1 MKGTRATWAL
11 LTAVGLAVAT
21 LGAAETSG
29 SPVRLTDVSVDR
41 LGDAIA
47 VRVKTSGPAEYQ
59 ASLIDSPPRLVIDLA
74 DTAYA
79 WSKSR
84 APQELAPLREIRG
97 SQWRPGVARLV
108 IELVHPVDYRVD
120 SGSDGLV
127 VQLEPTGRGR
137 NLSAVQGAPF
147 PARKDKPAIPAEV
160 KEPAAVAVPPIT
172 AVTAQVPT
180 IAPIAFAV
188 DPPAAKAPIRVA
200 QIQVSQAPS
209 PAAQAPGAPRLLS
222 LDFKDADVI
231 NVLRILAAESGRNI
245 VIGPDV
251 KGKISLSLRNV
262 TWEQALDTVLETAGL
277 ARMEKAGIIRIVSID
292 QLTKEREAQARA
304 EEAQRKADIEVRTK
318 LVEAQ
323 LKEAD
328 LAAKRAAQEAAAA
341 EAAARG
347 PLREETIRL
356 SYADPD
362 EVVRTLQGILGI
374 PPEGTPVSGVPVGA
388 PTGGP
393 PLIAEPPF
401 SQLYGVGQ
409 AFRPGAPVVPVAAD
423 VLAKGL
429 TIRAYKPTNAI
440 FLRLYAADLE
450 RTKKLIREQLD
461 VPLPQVK
468 IEARMEILDR
478 NALEAIGVQ
487 WGGSV
492 VGVSGRNTVVG
503 QGLQSAPGSVPGQFL
518 PVQGGVLQPDGST
531 IVVSP
536 TSPTVQSSNP
546 SFPLSGLFPIDSFT
560 GLPIGGNLVN
570 LPFQALPRA
579 AQAIPAGGLAFG
591 IVGSSFNINLALQAL
606 AEQGKTRTLARP
618 EIVTVE
624 NARAEISLGQEIPY
638 ATVSSAGTQ
647 IQFKDALLKLDVTP
661 TVIRERFDTQEI
673 TRIKMIVVVEN
684 NSAGALVNLGS
695 GGTPPSIN
703 KRKAQ
708 TNVLVKEGER
718 LVIGGITTAASSNT
732 VRKVP
737 VLGDIPVLGWLFKQ
751 NENFEEGRELVVF
764 LTPSVLKREG
774 PETFGPTP

>member
-1 MKGTRATWAL
+1 MRGIPGSAPVLIAIAL
-11 LTAVGLAVAT
+11 CIPTPAFTASA
-21 LGAAETSG
+21 
-29 SPVRLTDVSVDR
+29 SPV
-41 LGDAIA
+41 DA
-47 VRVKTSGPAEYQ
+47 
-59 ASLIDSPPRLVIDLA
+59 
-74 DTAYA
+74 
-79 WSKSR
+79 
-84 APQELAPLREIRG
+84 
-97 SQWRPGVARLV
+97 
-108 IELVHPVDYRVD
+108 
-120 SGSDGLV
+120 
-127 VQLEPTGRGR
+127 
-137 NLSAVQGAPF
+137 
-147 PARKDKPAIPAEV
+147 
-160 KEPAAVAVPPIT
+160 PPIVS
-172 AVTAQVPT
+172 A
-180 IAPIAFAV
+180 
-188 DPPAAKAPIRVA
+188 RVA
-200 QIQVSQAPS
+200 QLQAAQARSQAP
-209 PAAQAPGAPRLLS
+209 GGPRLLS
-222 LDFKDADVI
+222 LDFKDAEVI
-231 NVLRILAAESGRNI
+231 NVLRILHAESGRNI
-245 VIGPDV
+245 VMGPDV

-277 ARMEKAGIIRIVSID
+277 AKIEKGGIIRIVTLD
-292 QLTKEREAQARA
+292 QLTSEREALARA
-304 EEAQRKADIEVRTK
+304 EEAQRKAEIELRTK

-323 LKEAD
+323 LKEAE
-328 LAAKRAAQEAAAA
+328 LAAKKAVQEEAAA

-356 SYADPD
+356 AYADPE
-362 EVVRTLQGILGI
+362 EVVKTLQGILGI
-374 PPEGTPVSGVPVGA
+374 PPEGTPVSSVPTAA
-388 PTGGP
+388 PMGGP

-409 AFRPGAPVVPVAAD
+409 AFRPIAPLVPVAAD

-429 TIRAYKPTNAI
+429 TIRAYRPANSI

-478 NALEAIGVQ
+478 NALEAIGIQ
-487 WGGSV
+487 WGGAG

-503 QGLQSAPGSVPGQFL
+503 QGYQSAPGSVPGQFP

-531 IVVSP
+531 VIVSP
-536 TSPTVQSSNP
+536 TSPQVRSSNP
-546 SFPLSGLFPIDSFT
+546 AFPLSGLFPIDSLS

-570 LPFQALPRA
+570 LPIQALPRA
-579 AQAIPAGGLAFG
+579 AQAIPAGGVAFG

-606 AEQGKTRTLARP
+606 SEQGKTRTLARP

-661 TVIRERFDTQEI
+661 TVIQERFDSQEV

-684 NSAGALVNLGS
+684 NSRGELVNLGS
-695 GGTPPSIN
+695 GGTPPAIN

-774 PETFGPTP
+774 SERFGSTR